1 MSEGLAEV
9 LAAIEGVEG
18 WLSEDQARRLFERA
32 RAVTPGGTIVE
43 IGSYRGRSTIVL
55 ARGAADQVTV
65 FAVDPHGG
73 TDRGPRQIQGAP
85 EEGEADRVAF
95 EANLARAGASERV
108 RYLRLESAAAI
119 DEINDGVDLVYVDGA
134 HRYAPALADLVGWGK
149 KLRPGGAMLVHDA
162 FSSVGVTLAILR
174 ALTFEQQFVYVG
186 RVRSLAEYR
195 RAPTP
200 LDARTRAPNAAR
212 QLAELPWFLRNV
224 AIKLALVMKLR
235 RLARALGHDGSQQW
249 PY

>member
-1 MSEGLAEV
+1 MSEGPAEV

-32 RAVTPGGTIVE
+32 RAVAPAGTIVE

-55 ARGAADQVTV
+55 ARGAADEVTV
-65 FAVDPHGG
+65 LAVDPHGG
-73 TDRGPRQIQGAP
+73 TDRGPRQIHGPP
-85 EEGEADRVAF
+85 EEGEADRAAF
-95 EANLARAGASERV
+95 EANLARAGVAERV

-119 DEINDGVDLVYVDGA
+119 GQVKDPVDLVYVDGA
-134 HRYAPALADLVGWGK
+134 HRYRPALADLVGWGERV
-149 KLRPGGAMLVHDA
+149 RPGGALLVHDA

-174 ALTFEQQFVYVG
+174 ELAFGAQFVYVG

-195 RAPTP
+195 RAPAA
-200 LDARTRAPNAAR
+200 LDPRARARNAIH

-235 RLARALGHDGSQQW
+235 RLAQALGHDGSQQW